1 VVYQRTASTL
11 LPAATAFVAAGVF
24 IADATTPPECV
35 VSGLY
40 IVVVLMASRFS
51 TARRLWIIAA
61 CCTALTIL
69 AQIVARHVFASHAPK
84 SYIGTFNSFV
94 SVVGIGLSTYVVLR
108 GKSAEMSLR
117 QAQTDLVYVSRVTMM
132 GELTAAI
139 GHEVNQPIAAIVTN
153 AGACLRWLS
162 NDPADLEK
170 ARAAAARIV
179 RDGNR
184 AADIISRIRQIFS
197 KGSPERLRI
206 DINKLVRDTIDL
218 VGSEAARYGVSLRL
232 DLAADLPEILADP
245 VQLQQVMVNLAV
257 NGIDAMK
264 GIAGPRQLSI
274 ASLFSDDAHV
284 IVSVKDTGSGLPATD
299 SDKLFDAFFT
309 TKPHGT
315 GLGLSIS
322 RSIIEAHHGRLWAAP
337 NLPNGATFLFALPID
352 AQ

>member
-1 VVYQRTASTL
+1 
-11 LPAATAFVAAGVF
+11 
-24 IADATTPPECV
+24 
-35 VSGLY
+35 
-40 IVVVLMASRFS
+40 
-51 TARRLWIIAA
+51 
-61 CCTALTIL
+61 
-69 AQIVARHVFASHAPK
+69 
-84 SYIGTFNSFV
+84 
-94 SVVGIGLSTYVVLR
+94 
-108 GKSAEMSLR
+108 
-117 QAQTDLVYVSRVTMM
+117 MM